1 MRGGA
6 PSLID
11 CCILSGPIS
20 ACCLGVSVFSDSSR
34 FRNKSSTERKLSRT
48 SFPFL
53 LGHVEGGPCL
63 GLAIVRCGPDDAA
76 AKRAIL
82 VYGYTTTV

>member
-6 PSLID
+6 PSLVD
-11 CCILSGPIS
+11 RCILSGPIS
-20 ACCLGVSVFSDSSR
+20 ACCLGGLSFLPRADSEINLRQKENSAVPR
-34 FRNKSSTERKLSRT
+34 FLFYWDVWR
-48 SFPFL
+48 
-53 LGHVEGGPCL
+53 GGPCL